1 VEREVLE
8 EEFHSLLD
16 DVADG
21 VKQKLDISEAVKRRS
36 SSETA
41 AKMISESS
49 TVNDEII
56 APEIESYRQDLKKQ
70 FSRLLEAVED
80 EEDVRTRRENLLEH
94 DIFYQN
100 LENESQEV
108 ERKILERLES
118 LHKAIT
124 EIKKSEAD
132 DVWEAVS
139 QEFSRREAE
148 KFIDDLFGFMDE
160 LEQHEHELEYCKE
173 VEMSKISK
181 ILPFTVEVDYTPE
194 ALEVMKE
201 SEKEVREEMEEKIE
215 ELYSDE
221 DKPIKL

>member
-1 VEREVLE
+1 MEREVLE
-8 EEFHSLLD
+8 NEFHDLLD

-49 TVNDEII
+49 TVSEEII
-56 APEIESYRQDLKKQ
+56 SPEIESYRRDLKKQ
-70 FSRLLEAVED
+70 FSRLLEAVE
-80 EEDVRTRRENLLEH
+80 ENEDVYSRKEHLLEH

-100 LENESQEV
+100 LENESPEV
-108 ERKILERLES
+108 ERKIMDRLES
-118 LHKAIT
+118 LHEAIL
-124 EIKKSEAD
+124 EIKNSEAD
-132 DVWEAVS
+132 DVWEGVAEVFT
-139 QEFSRREAE
+139 QQEAE
-148 KFIDDLFGFMDE
+148 RFINDLFGFMDE
-160 LEQHEHELEYCKE
+160 LDQHEHELEYSKE

-201 SEKEVREEMEEKIE
+201 SEKEVREEMEKKIE

-221 DKPIKL
+221 DGLIRL